1 MMKRVFNGL
10 ATASAGGPLAFRG
23 RRIAVCLS
31 IAASAAGAG
40 LLPASAQASL
50 IAYEPFEYA
59 SGNIAGRNG
68 GEGWTGPWVDTLQ
81 SVGRGQMITY
91 APGLTH
97 TLRAGSGNAMGATY
111 GQQAIAIA
119 RPFERILLSQQ
130 TVWMS
135 MLYRGGGTTESVVM
149 GLVFGTQN
157 GFGVSPAIRAS
168 THGQYQLYFEGSG
181 TAINLS
187 APGPSA
193 SRTDLIVMKY
203 QALGGNQLQFS
214 AFINPSNPNNPG
226 TAAITR
232 TVTLSTMEIAAFRF
246 IYAGPAPLAM
256 GTAMFDELGIA
267 ETYPGLT
274 IPAPGGVGM
283 LALVGLASLRR
294 RR

>member
-1 MMKRVFNGL
+1 MTKHIFKGPGG
-10 ATASAGGPLAFRG
+10 ASASGRLGFGGRG
-23 RRIAVCLS
+23 MALCLT
-31 IAASAAGAG
+31 IAAGAVAAI
-40 LLPASAQASL
+40 LLPASTQASL
-50 IAYEPFEYA
+50 IAYEPFDYS
-59 SGNIAGRNG
+59 SGNIVGRNG
-68 GEGWTGPWVDTLQ
+68 GEGWTGPWVDMLQ
-81 SVGRGQMITY
+81 SAGRGQMVTY

-135 MLYRGGGTTESVVM
+135 MLYRGGGTSESVVM

-203 QALGGNQLQFS
+203 QSLGGNQLQFS

-226 TAAITR
+226 TATITR

-246 IYAGPAPLAM
+246 LYAGPAPLAV

-274 IPAPGGVGM
+274 IPAPGGAGM
-283 LALVGLASLRR
+283 LALVGLAAVRR